1 MLWGGLAVGIPIAL
15 HFFYR
20 SRYRKLPWAAMK
32 FLLQSVEQTSRRL
45 RFQEILLLICRCALL
60 VLLAMALARPSTS
73 AGKGSTRGDAVDA
86 VFVIDTSYSMEAREG
101 PVTRIQQAKTAAL
114 SVLDQLPAHS
124 TVQIVT
130 CSDRASLLGPRAPSN
145 LDQAKQI
152 INDIQISHQATD
164 FLPGVRE
171 AYAALR
177 RGQSPNREVY
187 LFSDMQKSGWDQQGT
202 ALVETLKAIHNGG
215 APSEDAS
222 KAPADPAAS
231 AGLPLR
237 FPPATVYMVR
247 CGSREPRNVAVVDI
261 VPQSGIPHT
270 GERAGFAILVRN
282 SGQET
287 VRNLQVS
294 VTLDGATKE
303 KETQPI
309 AEIKR
314 GETRAV
320 PMTVKLD
327 KVGLRILTA
336 EVQSDELD
344 ADNRFDR
351 VIYVRDQV
359 RILVIDGAPDEREP
373 EKSSSFFLAH
383 ALAPVREGERG
394 KYHVQPRVIP
404 ASQAAAS
411 LLANQDIVVLVNVS
425 VQPGGGRKSETLPA
439 DFVRHL
445 HTFVRQGHGLVI
457 FGGDNVSADAYN
469 RLLFERHKLLPYK
482 LEKLVEASADKP
494 LYLDRN
500 SIESPFY
507 RKFRDDENYK
517 GFNKVEV
524 VRALGIDEPP
534 PSAKPASEETETTGV
549 LLRYSNGKAAVA
561 TRRVGNGEVMLI
573 TTSAD
578 PRWTDWPLR
587 YGLYVPFLDVTQSHL
602 LHVQTQNHNARAGEP
617 LRWQPPEADAG
628 RAFAVLQPDGR
639 RVRLGQPSIE
649 KGRPIVT
656 AADTPH
662 AGIYRIVPADESP
675 EMREAKG
682 TLAVPFAVVP
692 DLHES
697 ENLETLPDS
706 DIDKRLGFPVIH
718 LSAWSDP
725 SVFSG
730 AERLKREWT
739 MWLLTAVL
747 ALAFCETALAWLCG
761 RAW

>member
-1 MLWGGLAVGIPIAL
+1 MLWGTLAAGIPIAL

-32 FLLQSVEQTSRRL
+32 FLLTSVEQTSRRL
-45 RFQEILLLICRCALL
+45 RFQEILLLLCRCALL
-60 VLLAMALARPSTS
+60 ILLAMALARPSTS
-73 AGKGSTRGDAVDA
+73 AGKGSARGDAVDA

-101 PVTRIQQAKTAAL
+101 AVTRLQQAKAAAL

-124 TVQIVT
+124 TVQIISS
-130 CSDRASLLGPRAPSN
+130 SDRAALLGPRAPSN
-145 LDQAKQI
+145 LDQAKQLI
-152 INDIQISHQATD
+152 SDIQVSHQATD
-164 FLPGVRE
+164 FLPGIRE
-171 AYAALR
+171 AHAALR
-177 RGQSPNREVY
+177 RGQSPNRELY
-187 LFSDMQKSGWDQQGT
+187 LFSDMQKLGWEQQGT
-202 ALVETLKAIHNGG
+202 TLVEMLKTIHNGG
-215 APSEDAS
+215 ASETTDA
-222 KAPADPAAS
+222 AAADPGS
-231 AGLPLR
+231 KTGLPSR
-237 FPPATVYMVR
+237 FPPASIYMVR

-261 VPQSGIPHT
+261 VPQSGVPHT

-294 VTLDGATKE
+294 LTIDGSTKE

-314 GETRAV
+314 GETRAIPV
-320 PMTVKLD
+320 TVKLD

-359 RILVIDGAPDEREP
+359 RMLIIDGAPDEREP
-373 EKSSSFFLAH
+373 EKSASFFLAH

-411 LLANQDIVVLVNVS
+411 LLVNQDIVALVNVS
-425 VQPGGGRKSETLPA
+425 LQSGGVRKGETLPA

-469 RLLFERHKLLPYK
+469 KLLFERHKLLPYK
-482 LEKLVEASADKP
+482 LDKLVEAPADKP

-500 SIESPFY
+500 SIESAFY
-507 RKFRDDENYK
+507 RKFREDENYK
-517 GFNKVEV
+517 GLNKVEV
-524 VRALGIDEPP
+524 TRALGVDEPS
-534 PSAKPASEETETTGV
+534 PSAKPAGEEGEATNV
-549 LLRYSNGKAAVA
+549 VLRYSNGKAAVA

-573 TTSAD
+573 TTSAE

-587 YGLYVPFLDVTQSHL
+587 YGLYVPFLDVTLSHL

-617 LRWQPPEADAG
+617 LRWQPPEADAS
-628 RAFAVLQPDGR
+628 RSFAVLQPDGR
-639 RVRLGQPSIE
+639 RVRLGQATIE

-682 TLAVPFAVVP
+682 TMAVPFAVVP
-692 DLHES
+692 DLRES

-718 LSAWSDP
+718 LAAGSDP

-739 MWLLTAVL
+739 MWLLAAVL
-747 ALAFCETALAWLCG
+747 ALALGETALAWLCG